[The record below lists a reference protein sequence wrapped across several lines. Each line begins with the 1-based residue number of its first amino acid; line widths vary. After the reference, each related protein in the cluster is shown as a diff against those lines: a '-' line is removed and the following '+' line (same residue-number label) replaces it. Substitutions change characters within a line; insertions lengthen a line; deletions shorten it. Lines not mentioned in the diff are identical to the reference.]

1 MIGLIDRIVHEIR
14 MAMSHELYLS
24 ALALALTLPDTCGKA
39 EYPNED
45 YNGVRYKNWCS
56 QYVITDR
63 CDSPYGQ
70 DMPYLNEE
78 IIYSLRN
85 CLLHQSTPSVE
96 QSEIHESRCKV
107 DKFELVITGEDGANG
122 DLSMVAYG
130 KDMNIVRRELKVHIS
145 HLCYIL
151 CTAAEDYYK
160 NNKEK
165 FDFIKY
171 SIEDDRPKLFCDA
184 YFDLKETKNDQTKG
198 DQP

>member
-1 MIGLIDRIVHEIR
+1 MIDRIISEVR
-14 MAMSHELYLS
+14 MALSHELYLS

-39 EYPNED
+39 DYPDEKH
-45 YNGVRYKNWCS
+45 NGVRYKNWCS

-63 CDSPYGQ
+63 CDSPYGC

-85 CLLHQSTPSVE
+85 SLLHQSTPNVE
-96 QSEIHESRCKV
+96 VSKIHETRCQV
-107 DKFELVITGEDGANG
+107 DKFELVISGDNSANG

-130 KDMNIVRRELKVHIS
+130 KDMQIVRRELKVYVS

-151 CTAAEDYYK
+151 CTAAENYYR

-171 SIEDDRPKLFCDA
+171 SITDDRSA
-184 YFDLKETKNDQTKG
+184 
-198 DQP
+198 

>member
-1 MIGLIDRIVHEIR
+1 
-14 MAMSHELYLS
+14 
-24 ALALALTLPDTCGKA
+24 
-39 EYPNED
+39 
-45 YNGVRYKNWCS
+45 
-56 QYVITDR
+56 
-63 CDSPYGQ
+63 
-70 DMPYLNEE
+70 MPYLNEE
-78 IIYSLRN
+78 NIYSLRN

-96 QSEIHESRCKV
+96 QSKIHESRCKV
-107 DKFELVITGEDGANG
+107 DKFELVITGENGANG

-171 SIEDDRPKLFCDA
+171 SIEDDRPNTFL
-184 YFDLKETKNDQTKG
+184 
-198 DQP
+198 

>member
-1 MIGLIDRIVHEIR
+1 MICLIDRIVHEIHI
-14 MAMSHELYLS
+14 ALSHELYLS

-85 CLLHQSTPSVE
+85 CLLHQSIPNVE
-96 QSEIHESRCKV
+96 QSKIHESRCKV

-130 KDMNIVRRELKVHIS
+130 KDMNIVRRCVH
-145 HLCYIL
+145 
-151 CTAAEDYYK
+151 
-160 NNKEK
+160 
-165 FDFIKY
+165 
-171 SIEDDRPKLFCDA
+171 R
-184 YFDLKETKNDQTKG
+184 
-198 DQP
+198 

>member
-24 ALALALTLPDTCGKA
+24 ALALALTLPDTCGRA
-39 EYPNED
+39 EYPNEKR
-45 YNGVRYKNWCS
+45 NGIRYKNWCS

-63 CDSPYGQ
+63 CDSPYGY

-130 KDMNIVRRELKVHIS
+130 KDMNIVRRELQVPIS

-171 SIEDDRPKLFCDA
+171 SIEDDRPKTFCDA

>member
-1 MIGLIDRIVHEIR
+1 
-14 MAMSHELYLS
+14 
-24 ALALALTLPDTCGKA
+24 
-39 EYPNED
+39 
-45 YNGVRYKNWCS
+45 
-56 QYVITDR
+56 
-63 CDSPYGQ
+63 
-70 DMPYLNEE
+70 MPYLNEE

-85 CLLHQSTPSVE
+85 CLLHQSTPNVE
-96 QSEIHESRCKV
+96 QSKIHESRCKV

-151 CTAAEDYYK
+151 CAAAEDYYK

-171 SIEDDRPKLFCDA
+171 SIEDDRPKTFL
-184 YFDLKETKNDQTKG
+184 
-198 DQP
+198 

>member
-1 MIGLIDRIVHEIR
+1 
-14 MAMSHELYLS
+14 MALSHELYLS

-39 EYPNED
+39 EYPDED

-63 CDSPYGQ
+63 CDSPYGC

-85 CLLHQSTPSVE
+85 SLLHQSTPNVE
-96 QSEIHESRCKV
+96 ASKIHETRCQV
-107 DKFELVITGEDGANG
+107 DKFELVISGDASANG

-130 KDMNIVRRELKVHIS
+130 KDMQIVRRELKVHVS

-151 CTAAEDYYK
+151 CTAAEDYYRD
-160 NNKEK
+160 NKVK
-165 FDFIKY
+165 FGFIKY
-171 SIEDDRPKLFCDA
+171 SIIDDRSGTN
-184 YFDLKETKNDQTKG
+184 E
-198 DQP
+198 

>member
-1 MIGLIDRIVHEIR
+1 M
-14 MAMSHELYLS
+14 LS
-24 ALALALTLPDTCGKA
+24 
-39 EYPNED
+39 
-45 YNGVRYKNWCS
+45 GVR
-56 QYVITDR
+56 R
-63 CDSPYGQ
+63 Q

-85 CLLHQSTPSVE
+85 CLLHQSTPNVE
-96 QSEIHESRCKV
+96 QSKIHESRCKV
-107 DKFELVITGEDGANG
+107 DKCELVITGEDGANG

-130 KDMNIVRRELKVHIS
+130 KDMNIVRRELKAHIS

-171 SIEDDRPKLFCDA
+171 SIEDDRPKTFL
-184 YFDLKETKNDQTKG
+184 
-198 DQP
+198 